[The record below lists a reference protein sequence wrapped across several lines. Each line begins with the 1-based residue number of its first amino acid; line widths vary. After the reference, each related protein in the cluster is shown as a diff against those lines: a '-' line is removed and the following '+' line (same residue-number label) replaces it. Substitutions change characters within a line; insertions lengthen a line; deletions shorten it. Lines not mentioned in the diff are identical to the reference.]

1 MVDQRRG
8 DSEST
13 LSSPPRPHGSA
24 LEVLRVAARLGV
36 TSFGGPVAHIGYFHQ
51 EYVVRRKWLDERT
64 YADLVALCQ
73 FLPGPASS
81 ELGIAIGISRAGV
94 LGGVMAWLG
103 FTLPSASAM
112 VLFALLVR
120 HTGAVNA
127 PWLHGLQIV
136 AVAVVA
142 LAVWQMG
149 QRLASDRPRI
159 TIAVLA
165 AVITLAWPTQLVQVA
180 VIVGAGI
187 VGWRLLPAT
196 LETPELSEV
205 APVGRRLAAACW
217 ALFFC
222 LLLGLPIARQLVHN
236 HTLALVDA
244 LYRTG
249 SLVFGG
255 GHVVLPLLQAA
266 VVGPGWVT
274 NGQFLAGYGAAQAV
288 PGPLFTFAAYL
299 GAIERPAPNGISGGA
314 VALVAIFLPSFLL
327 VIGTLPFWNV
337 LRTRTDFR
345 SALEGT
351 NASVVGLLLAALYHP
366 IWTTAITSPTTF
378 SLALVSFALLAWW
391 RVPPWMVVLF
401 GAVVAQL
408 LRVH

>member
-1 MVDQRRG
+1 MADQRS
-8 DSEST
+8 DNLEPT
-13 LSSPPRPHGSA
+13 PPHQATAPGSA
-24 LEVLRVAARLGV
+24 LAVFRAAARLGV
-36 TSFGGPVAHIGYFHQ
+36 TSFGGPVAHLGYFHQ

-94 LGGVMAWLG
+94 LGGLMAWLG
-103 FTLPSASAM
+103 FTLPSATAM
-112 VLFALLVR
+112 VLFALLVQ

-159 TIAVLA
+159 SIAVLA
-165 AVITLAWPTQLVQVA
+165 AVIILAWPTPVIQVS

-187 VGWRLLPAT
+187 VGWQLLPAT
-196 LETPELSEV
+196 LETADLPQI
-205 APVGRRLAAACW
+205 APIGRRLAAACW
-217 ALFFC
+217 ALFFG
-222 LLLGLPIARQLVHN
+222 LLVGLPIARQFIHN
-236 HTLALVDA
+236 HTLALVDSF
-244 LYRTG
+244 YRTG

-299 GAIERPAPNGISGGA
+299 GAIEKPAPFGIVGGA

-327 VIGTLPFWNV
+327 VMGTLPFWNV

-345 SALEGT
+345 SALEGV

-366 IWTTAITSPTTF
+366 IWTTAITSTTAF
-378 SLALVSFALLAWW
+378 SLALVAFALLGWW
-391 RVPPWMVVLF
+391 RVPPWMVVLG
-401 GAVVAQL
+401 GAVAAQVL
-408 LRVH
+408 HVH